1 MSDSPMT
8 EDQGDKIIQLLK
20 DILWEL
26 KNGNI
31 QTDVSSMQTDVSSM
45 QTDVSSMQT
54 DVADIDAN
62 Q

>member
-1 MSDSPMT
+1 MT